1 MRLPPASLS
10 ALTSSADLPAA
21 TVLNVDTHT
30 ASLCT
35 QLNLKSQVQL
45 TRWEKGFGFEL
56 LINLALKAVIN

>member
-1 MRLPPASLS
+1 MRLPPASLL

-45 TRWEKGFGFEL
+45 TRWEKGSEL

>member
-45 TRWEKGFGFEL
+45 TRWEKGFEL